1 MNTDQ
6 FVKKY
11 PLPCPN
17 ECGEEEIHR
26 QHLRGHLDA
35 TCPLEKIKC
44 EFHYAGCGVQL
55 QRRLMSAHIKEETL
69 AHLSMVAEVSKKDGD
84 KIRLLQVQSRDQA
97 SQIEQQGVQLKKL
110 AFQFNQQEDQIK
122 EQSF

>member
-1 MNTDQ
+1 
-6 FVKKY
+6 
-11 PLPCPN
+11 
-17 ECGEEEIHR
+17 
-26 QHLRGHLDA
+26 
-35 TCPLEKIKC
+35 
-44 EFHYAGCGVQL
+44 
-55 QRRLMSAHIKEETL
+55 MSAHIKEETL